1 MLLVMIIRK
10 KQPQELSVKSSALIQ
25 LASKMCNVVAQLGVT
40 MVLARLLTPEEYG
53 IVAVLSV
60 FTGFF
65 SLLSDMGLSSAIIQ
79 FDDLTQDDYGHL
91 FTISFLFGLTLS
103 IAFFVL
109 SFCISVVYSNWLY
122 VPLGALLMI
131 SVFFNS
137 LNMVPNG
144 LLLRNKRYDLIG
156 FRLVSST
163 IIVGLLT
170 IALACLGLG
179 CFAIVLQ
186 SVLGS
191 LFVFIWNWISSPVG
205 FTKGSP
211 LPTLRRVGKYSV
223 FQFGTQAV
231 GYFAGNLDSL
241 LVGKF
246 FGPSDLGQ
254 YNKAY
259 SLSGYPNAYLV
270 GTLTDIM
277 HPYLASLQHNKNAQ
291 YARFIKMAKCIS
303 LIGAWCTAV
312 FCACG
317 NELILI
323 MYGDQWAIAGPLLQI
338 LSLSIYVRA
347 VNGAHAPLLMGT
359 GRSDYLMRSTTI
371 NTLMTVIMIC
381 LGIALGNI
389 TYVAITITVAYN
401 LELIAPV
408 YYCIKKTL
416 NRSITEYIK
425 IFVPEI
431 ISMFVSLLIGFMLP
445 EIAGNVIA
453 SFLLRAICVTAVYLV
468 INIALG
474 QKQYLTGLFG
484 QIKNKFN

>member
-1 MLLVMIIRK
+1 MLLVMKFLKR
-10 KQPQELSVKSSALIQ
+10 QTTELSVKSSALIQ
-25 LASKMCNVVAQLGVT
+25 LASKMCNVIAQLSVT

-53 IVAVLSV
+53 IVAVLAV

-91 FTISFLFGLTLS
+91 FTISFLFGLVLS
-103 IAFFVL
+103 IAFFLL
-109 SFCISVVYSNWLY
+109 SLCISVAYSNSLY

-144 LLLRNKRYDLIG
+144 LLLRKKRYDLVG
-156 FRLVSST
+156 FRLVSCT

-179 CFAIVLQ
+179 CYAIVLQ

-191 LFVFIWNWISSPVG
+191 LFVFVWNWISSPVK
-205 FTKGSP
+205 FAKGSP
-211 LPTLRRVGKYSV
+211 LPTLKRVGKYSV

-254 YNKAY
+254 YNKAF
-259 SLSGYPNAYLV
+259 SLSGYPNTYLV

-277 HPYLASLQHNKNAQ
+277 HPYLASLQHDQNAQ
-291 YARFIKMAKCIS
+291 YVRFIKMAKCIS
-303 LIGAWCTAV
+303 LIGAWCAAV

-323 MYGDQWAIAGPLLQI
+323 MYGDQWVAAGPLLQI
-338 LSLSIYVRA
+338 MSLSIYVRA
-347 VNGAHAPLLMGT
+347 LNGAHAPLLMGT

-371 NTLMTVIMIC
+371 NTLMTVFMIC
-381 LGIALGNI
+381 LGVALGNI

-401 LELIAPV
+401 LELFVPV
-408 YYCIKKTL
+408 YFCIKKTL
-416 NRSITEYIK
+416 NRSIREYAMNFI
-425 IFVPEI
+425 PEI
-431 ISMFVSLLIGFMLP
+431 ISMVVSLAIGLALP
-445 EIAGNVIA
+445 EITGNLIG
-453 SFLLRAICVTAVYLV
+453 SFLLRAVCVSGIYLA

-474 QKQYLTGLFG
+474 QKKYLSDLFG
-484 QIKNKFN
+484 QLMHKFN